1 MRFSM
6 LSKEGS
12 RSHNEDNIGMYQDQD
27 SSCFV
32 LADGLGGHGKG
43 ELASETAVKAAVEIL
58 AGTDGEEELSS
69 LIERS
74 FLTAQEE
81 IIRIQEADRTASD
94 MKTTMVLLEMEGNR
108 AVWGHI
114 GDSRLY
120 YFRKNRLIGRT
131 LDHSVPQLLVRT
143 GEIKEKQIRHHP
155 DRNRLLRVLG
165 ASEERPR
172 FETGDEVQTVPGDA
186 FLLCSDGFWELIE
199 EKKMISCMKK
209 SGGPEEWLE
218 RMEQIVLKNGA
229 GLEMDNYS
237 AIAVWI

>member
-6 LSKEGS
+6 LSKEGG
-12 RSHNEDNIGMYQDQD
+12 RSHNEDNIGMYQKQGC
-27 SSCFV
+27 SCFV

-43 ELASETAVKAAVEIL
+43 ELASETAVKAAAETL
-58 AGTDGEEELSS
+58 AGAEEGQELSS

-81 IIRIQEADRTASD
+81 INRIQEEDRTASD
-94 MKTTMVLLEMEGNR
+94 MKTTMVLLEIKDNR

-120 YFRKNRLIGRT
+120 HFRKNRLAGRT
-131 LDHSVPQLLVRT
+131 LDHSVPQLLVMT

-165 ASEERPR
+165 ASKERPR
-172 FETGDEVQTVPGDA
+172 FETGDEVQTAPGDA

-199 EKKMISCMKK
+199 EKKMIACMKK
-209 SGGPEEWLE
+209 SQGPEEWLE
-218 RMEQIVLKNGA
+218 RMEQLVLKNGA